1 MSLKETLD
9 RRFHLS
15 ELGTSVST
23 EVIAGLTTF
32 ATMAYVLAVVPGMLS
47 EAGLPKGPI
56 LTAMV
61 LAVAFSTI
69 AMGLYTNRPFAL
81 APGMGSV
88 AVFAITMVQLQHVP
102 VPIATGV
109 VLLSGLLFLAV
120 TMLGIRDF
128 ITTIIPRG
136 IKISI
141 SAGIG
146 LFLCVIGLRNAKLL
160 AANAQK
166 SALSFGDLTQPVVI
180 LAAIGF
186 AVLLILEA
194 RKVRGAAL
202 LAIITATI
210 IGIPM
215 GITRMPS
222 SIFSMPTG
230 ISEVTFHFD
239 LLGAFDVLY
248 LPFLAAFF
256 LPDFFSTLGTALGV
270 GGKAGFLDKNGDLP
284 GLNKVFL
291 VDASA
296 TTAGAL
302 FTLPVMTT
310 YLESGAGVEA
320 GGRTGLTAIT
330 TACVFLLVLFITPV
344 ALMIPAAATAP
355 VLVYAGINMLGG
367 MRNLDYT
374 DHAETLPAYLCIA
387 LTVFTF
393 NVANGIAAGFIAYVL
408 IKAAAGRA
416 RELHWGHFALA
427 VLFMVY
433 FYSISAIK

>member
-1 MSLKETLD
+1 MSFSEMLD
-9 RRFHLS
+9 KRFKLT
-15 ELGTSVST
+15 ELGTNVST
-23 EVIAGLTTF
+23 EIIAGLTTF
-32 ATMAYVLAVVPGMLS
+32 ATMAYTLAVVPGMLA
-47 EAGLPKGPI
+47 EAGLPKGAI

-61 LAVAFSTI
+61 LAVAATTI

-102 VPIATGV
+102 VEIATGV
-109 VLLSGLLFLAV
+109 VFISGVLFLLV
-120 TMLGIRDF
+120 TVFGIRDF

-136 IKISI
+136 IKISV

-166 SALSFGDLTQPVVI
+166 SALSFGDLTNPVVI

-186 AVLLILEA
+186 IILLVLEA
-194 RKVRGAAL
+194 RKTRGAAL
-202 LAIITATI
+202 IAILAATA

-215 GITRMPS
+215 GITRLPS
-222 SIFSMPTG
+222 GIFSTPSG
-230 ISEVTFHFD
+230 ISEVAFHFD
-239 LLGAFDVLY
+239 VLGALDVRY

-284 GLNKVFL
+284 GLDRVFT
-291 VDASA
+291 VDAVA
-296 TTAGAL
+296 TTAGSF

-320 GGRTGLTAIT
+320 GGRSGLTAIT
-330 TACVFLLVLFITPV
+330 TACVFLLVLFITPL

-367 MRNLDYT
+367 LRNLDFSDQT
-374 DHAETLPAYLCIA
+374 ESVPAYLCIA

-393 NVANGIAAGFIAYVL
+393 NVANGIAAGFIAYVIL
-408 IKAAAGRA
+408 KAASGRI
-416 RELHWGHFALA
+416 RELHWGHYALA
-427 VLFMVY
+427 ALFFVY